1 MTELK
6 LSMYAVSRTISDYG
20 DLTAEE
26 RARLHNHL
34 RCIREGD
41 DLWLFDSPDA
51 GWELMTRGGEGWI
64 NLKETG
70 LANLLLQELSFNSRR
85 LTAILGNP
93 HGAWNLDAIAER
105 DERVY
110 GLSYQDSMSHRLRNS

>member
-6 LSMYAVSRTISDYG
+6 FSTYAVSRTISDYG

-34 RCIREGD
+34 RCIREGE

-70 LANLLLQELSFNSRR
+70 LANLLLQELSFNSRSEASRVSRR
-85 LTAILGNP
+85 L
-93 HGAWNLDAIAER
+93 
-105 DERVY
+105 
-110 GLSYQDSMSHRLRNS
+110 LSVRRSYHEQDNEQVFA